1 MRKRSKKKLNKLDKY
16 LIFSI
21 GFVVIYTIAHS
32 IIFAVTGLEA
42 KVLDVLVYGFFAG
55 EITSCLLI
63 KRFNIKE
70 EAKLV
75 LNNKKENDT
84 DVVCD
89 EDLGDFE

>member
-1 MRKRSKKKLNKLDKY
+1 MRKKSKKKLNKLDKY

-21 GFVVIYTIAHS
+21 GFVVVYTIAHS

-42 KVLDVLVYGFFAG
+42 KVLDTLVYAFFAG
-55 EITSCLLI
+55 ELIQCLFI

-70 EAKLV
+70 EANLV
-75 LNNKKENDT
+75 LGKKKENDT